1 MKKIFTLL
9 LILTTSISYAQVEL
23 AMKSIDKP
31 DFVQDGITQT
41 NLKFQFTLQNN
52 GAELMAADTIIF
64 LWGIINKNPTQ
75 YLVQGNPGL
84 FILPQNLP
92 TGGTFQSQVYDIT
105 INGTINTSTPVYF
118 IAEAYVI
125 NRNNPAIDSD
135 STNNGMLKEM
145 DWVALSSK
153 NITYNS
159 DNISIY
165 PNPANT
171 QLNVELLF
179 AENNAVIIE
188 LFDLTGKVVAVPNT
202 NQFSTTNQYT
212 FDVAELNKGVY
223 ILKVTNGNK
232 VSTSKV
238 TISH

>member
-31 DFVQDGITQT
+31 DFVQDGNTQT

-179 AENNAVIIE
+179 AESNAVIIE
-188 LFDLTGKVVAVPNT
+188 LFDLTGKVVAVANT